1 MLPFSEELMAAAAW
15 QSYNKLTNLCQAFYF
30 IFKISLGLVGTR
42 WEGWAM
48 CQIIYGQSVHG
59 WVVIAMAWWQ
69 SWLIHL
75 LGSPKKRGS
84 ACSPPAFSL
93 QPAMVQNLPRTGY
106 KISNSLE
113 WLFCSFEREI
123 FKESTPYSKLFASFL
138 IRAETE
144 RGLSRKHIIEGRYR
158 CFHFVFIRGLVIR
171 ERYQPNR
178 FRTRQEW
185 KNSL

>member
-123 FKESTPYSKLFASFL
+123 SHLGHPHEKESGKNEKKKK
-138 IRAETE
+138 RQEQ
-144 RGLSRKHIIEGRYR
+144 RKHFIVFLCL
-158 CFHFVFIRGLVIR
+158 CFMKEITAHHKSKILLIQGLLI
-171 ERYQPNR
+171 
-178 FRTRQEW
+178 FKKW
-185 KNSL
+185 F